1 MNILNIISLLFINFI
16 TEKEIK
22 LTLLSSLCLCIN
34 IPYLKLFVAHLA
46 IDIMVYHIQ
55 TAF

>member
-1 MNILNIISLLFINFI
+1 MNILNIISLLLINFI
-16 TEKEIK
+16 TEMEIK

-46 IDIMVYHIQ
+46 IDIMVYHI
-55 TAF
+55 